1 LANVERVANRFQGV
15 QVRARRVR
23 EWVIARPGGHIYWR
37 AIVAVAGGVVVIA
50 GLIMIPFPGPGW
62 LVVFLGLAIWA
73 TEFAWA
79 ERLLTWTKQKVT
91 DATHWAAAQ
100 PLWLRA
106 IGTVVALA
114 FTAVIVVG
122 AAAYQGWFGLS
133 LPGRLGGLGRVG

>member
-1 LANVERVANRFQGV
+1 MANVERVSDRFNGV
-15 QVRARRVR
+15 RDRARRLR
-23 EWVIARPGGHIYWR
+23 HWVIARPGGHVYWR
-37 AIVAVAGGVVVIA
+37 AIIAASGGIVVLA

-79 ERLLTWTKQKVT
+79 ERLLTWTKQKVA
-91 DATHWAAAQ
+91 DATRWATAQ

-106 IGTVVALA
+106 IGTAVALA

-122 AAAYQGWFGLS
+122 VAAFQGWFGLS
-133 LPGRLGGLGRVG
+133 WPDRLGGFGRVG